1 MKKKLKERVINKD
14 DTLFGLLLPYKQN
27 NTYIRVF
34 INEDEGDII
43 VSLTE
48 NPKFWENLPSEITSS
63 FRNMKRLELKT
74 EKMFIKY
81 ILPEQLIKGAGVVAG
96 INLSMD
102 KVKTQNLLN
111 EKGYYL
117 IRTSTR
123 YLNRVLVSVK
133 KLLNLSPTKKFEII
147 EKCIFK
153 EDRDNK

>member
-1 MKKKLKERVINKD
+1 MKKKSKERVLNKD

-43 VSLTE
+43 VSLTK
-48 NPKFWENLPSEITSS
+48 NPKYWENLPPEITSS

-81 ILPEQLIKGAGVVAG
+81 ILPEQLIKGAGTVAG

-102 KVKTQNLLN
+102 KVKIQNLLN

-117 IRTSTR
+117 IKTSTR
-123 YLNRVLVSVK
+123 YLSRVLSSVK
-133 KLLNLSPTKKFEII
+133 RLLNLSPSKKFEII
-147 EKCIFK
+147 EKCISK
-153 EDRDNK
+153 E